1 MPSTFFIP
9 NHSAHN
15 LTEIDVPHL
24 LAREARPNFTTKAQM
39 LEWAGDQSTEHTFYN
54 FTEPKNSALRVSNK
68 DNPAVWLHGL
78 VADLDLAISDEMLAG
93 LVAKMSVDFPVAFTS
108 KTFSGG
114 ARMVW
119 VFEKPV
125 AIINGDLAKALLKRL
140 EKEMKLSKL
149 PCFDVGAFYDLSR
162 YFELGQDWVVVNSN
176 ARISQTTLNKFLWDA
191 AEKLDWRKEGGAEI
205 PIDDIAA
212 EVERRWPNRWAGV
225 FAVGAMGVRF
235 WDAKADSPKGAW
247 VRENGILAFTGENKF
262 MHWDEILG
270 KAFVATYEANRIGGA
285 ITNSYFDG
293 KMYWAKDAVGN
304 WHANTTEVLRRDL
317 RSKGLSTDSRKGTMP
332 EVDRALH
339 HIESNARIDGASAFV
354 FNDAE
359 IVSLGGQKLLNVSRA
374 KAHPPADGVHAWGEK
389 FPWIAKYLETV
400 FLDGQLDVFLSWHH
414 LFWTRSWTYKPTKG
428 HAMFIAGPAG
438 VGKTMLSYRILGGSV
453 GGFTDA
459 SQYLLGATEFNS
471 EILESPLGCVDD
483 AVAMADRRSH
493 DVYSQMVKKMVANPT
508 LTYRKMYCNPVV
520 IPYHGR
526 IVITLNDDAVS
537 IGMLPSVD
545 GSILDKMIF
554 LKASVPTVD
563 FAVAGGPDTVIRA
576 ELPFYLS
583 YLRDYKIPDH
593 LAGAS
598 RFGMQAYKHPELL
611 NDAANNSSSTEF
623 GELVNLWRAE
633 YFTQCKDADWKG
645 TSSELLIDIQAT
657 ESIKEL
663 ARTTVK
669 STVMLGRMLS
679 QLAIMPDSG
688 VTVEKK
694 LTNRG
699 RLFNIN
705 RL

>member
-1 MPSTFFIP
+1 
-9 NHSAHN
+9 
-15 LTEIDVPHL
+15 
-24 LAREARPNFTTKAQM
+24 
-39 LEWAGDQSTEHTFYN
+39 
-54 FTEPKNSALRVSNK
+54 
-68 DNPAVWLHGL
+68 
-78 VADLDLAISDEMLAG
+78 
-93 LVAKMSVDFPVAFTS
+93 
-108 KTFSGG
+108 
-114 ARMVW
+114 
-119 VFEKPV
+119 
-125 AIINGDLAKALLKRL
+125 
-140 EKEMKLSKL
+140 
-149 PCFDVGAFYDLSR
+149 
-162 YFELGQDWVVVNSN
+162 
-176 ARISQTTLNKFLWDA
+176 
-191 AEKLDWRKEGGAEI
+191 
-205 PIDDIAA
+205 
-212 EVERRWPNRWAGV
+212 
-225 FAVGAMGVRF
+225 
-235 WDAKADSPKGAW
+235 
-247 VRENGILAFTGENKF
+247 
-262 MHWDEILG
+262 
-270 KAFVATYEANRIGGA
+270 
-285 ITNSYFDG
+285 
-293 KMYWAKDAVGN
+293 
-304 WHANTTEVLRRDL
+304 
-317 RSKGLSTDSRKGTMP
+317 
-332 EVDRALH
+332 
-339 HIESNARIDGASAFV
+339 
-354 FNDAE
+354 
-359 IVSLGGQKLLNVSRA
+359 
-374 KAHPPADGVHAWGEK
+374 
-389 FPWIAKYLETV
+389 
-400 FLDGQLDVFLSWHH
+400 
-414 LFWTRSWTYKPTKG
+414 
-428 HAMFIAGPAG
+428 MFIAGPAG